1 MDSVWLGLVTEIFH
15 SLLIRGEARLNLQS
29 AFRGV
34 AKGAVGFAVD
44 VCAYTLC
51 CYGKEERERMV

>member
-1 MDSVWLGLVTEIFH
+1 MTEIFH

-44 VCAYTLC
+44 VCAYALLC
-51 CYGKEERERMV
+51 LEGKGRERERENGRYER